1 MTALELK
8 PCPFCGN
15 AAAEPWFDDD
25 AERAEV
31 YCTKCSGT
39 ATSGYV
45 SWLCDDADRKEAISA
60 AVTAWNTRADIADA
74 AVAAAYEAAA
84 VEMDLGAHVVSNCG
98 IDEETQ
104 AYTNAARIIRAL
116 TPDDAKAALEAVR
129 REARAEALREAAQEL
144 SDCGE
149 HQAVPCILAL
159 IDKETTE

>member
-1 MTALELK
+1 MNGEIEW
-8 PCPFCGN
+8 PR
-15 AAAEPWFDDD
+15 EIWM
-25 AERAEV
+25 AERDDHDQGIVSAVLSEH
-31 YCTKCSGT
+31 
-39 ATSGYV
+39 ATVARFEGDTERERDFHRYV
-45 SWLCDDADRKEAISA
+45 DADIYE
-60 AVTAWNTRADIADA
+60 TAERYWKAR
-74 AVAAAYEAAA
+74 VVAAYEAAA

-116 TPDDAKAALEAVR
+116 TPADAKAALEDVR
-129 REARAEALREAAQEL
+129 REARNEALREAAQEL